1 MSAAG
6 DITSAASDFELY
18 GCWRTPAAFRV
29 RVALALKGLRAEK
42 RFVDVDAEF
51 ARLGRDA
58 GGSNAEALPKLQ
70 GGAG

>member
-6 DITSAASDFELY
+6 DITSAASDFELC
-18 GCWRTPAAFRV
+18 GCWRTPSAFRV
-29 RVALALKGLRAEK
+29 RIPLASRGPLAEK